1 MLPRA
6 ILFVFVAVTAL
17 TTAALLL
24 PFAVWAQD
32 LAPLSG
38 TWRVNIAESRFAADP
53 PYRRMTC
60 TIQEWE
66 DGLKVIYDIVGTRGG
81 VTHWEW
87 TGRLDGKDYALQ
99 GVEVVVTNAYSR
111 IDERTYTI
119 LVKED
124 GRSTTTSKIAISP
137 DGWVMT
143 VTSTTPNAQ
152 GQHVVNTVV
161 YDRQ

>member
-1 MLPRA
+1 MQPRA
-6 ILFVFVAVTAL
+6 ILFAAAMVL
-17 TTAALLL
+17 MTAALSL
-24 PFAVWAQD
+24 PFTVWAQEQ
-32 LAPLSG
+32 APLVG
-38 TWRVNIAESRFAADP
+38 TWRVNLAASAFAADP

-87 TGRLDGKDYALQ
+87 TGRLDGRDYALQ
-99 GVEVVVTNAYSR
+99 GVEIVVTNAYSR
-111 IDERTYTI
+111 IDDRTYTI

-124 GRSTTTSKIAISP
+124 GRNTTTSKVTISP
-137 DGWVMT
+137 DGRVMT
-143 VTSTTPNAQ
+143 VTSSTPNAQ
-152 GQHVVNTVV
+152 GQHSVNTVV